1 MCFDRLIKKILD
13 PFKENSPA
21 NLIPSQK
28 IYSNSVKSF
37 QSLFKLMFD
46 VVDSIFHN
54 FSRKEK
60 LYAGAKKKERRRR
73 RQTRPINFSPAKFTD
88 DYFSA
93 RSLLLSL
100 RLVVEVAPRV
110 EACVERNFARLDGR
124 DTSWHDGYKPERVF
138 TLVT

>member
-13 PFKENSPA
+13 LFKENSPA
-21 NLIPSQK
+21 NCLSKNLFKFGEI
-28 IYSNSVKSF
+28 IF

-110 EACVERNFARLDGR
+110 SRPASNE
-124 DTSWHDGYKPERVF
+124 
-138 TLVT
+138 TLRGSMAAIPRGTTDISQKGSSPS

>member
-1 MCFDRLIKKILD
+1 
-13 PFKENSPA
+13 
-21 NLIPSQK
+21 
-28 IYSNSVKSF
+28 
-37 QSLFKLMFD
+37 MFD

>member
-1 MCFDRLIKKILD
+1 MIKKILD
-13 PFKENSPA
+13 LFKENSPA
-21 NLIPSQK
+21 NCLSKNLFKFGEFI
-28 IYSNSVKSF
+28 F
-37 QSLFKLMFD
+37 ESLFKLMFD

-110 EACVERNFARLDGR
+110 SRPASNE
-124 DTSWHDGYKPERVF
+124 
-138 TLVT
+138 TLRGSMAAIPRGTTDISQKGSSPS